1 MTIMSP
7 VSRGF
12 RHLRRAQTEEA
23 DRVPPGQ
30 HVTEDFPVLSAGP
43 TPRTPLEDWTF
54 SVTQGGQTKKSWT
67 WAEFRA
73 LPAETIT
80 ADIHCVTRWSKL
92 GTRWRGVPVDT
103 LLEAARYDAPY
114 VLAFCD
120 GGYTTNL
127 PVEDVTGGKAWGAFD
142 YDGGPLPPEHGGPA
156 RLSCRTCTSGRAPSG
171 CAAWSCATTTR
182 RVSGRPTATT
192 CMETHG
198 SNSGT
203 RATEPPGETTPPDPP
218 GAWQV
223 ATVTSVTR
231 ETDSV
236 VTIELGPPDWPGH
249 RAGQHLDVRLT
260 AEDGYTAERSYSIA
274 SAPGEPVAITV
285 ERLEGGEVS
294 PYLTEDLRA
303 GDELELRGPI
313 GGYFVWEPA
322 DGGPLMLLAGGSG
335 VVPLRAILRHRSGTG
350 SDVPARLLY
359 SARTLPDVIYH
370 GELDQYRDGAQVI
383 YTLTRSQP
391 PGWTGHTGRIDQ
403 ALLAEAAW
411 AAETNPLALICGPT
425 SFVET
430 AAAALV
436 GLGYPPE
443 RVKTERFGATGGR

>member
-1 MTIMSP
+1 MEATA
-7 VSRGF
+7 VRG
-12 RHLRRAQTEEA
+12 
-23 DRVPPGQ
+23 
-30 HVTEDFPVLSAGP
+30 
-43 TPRTPLEDWTF
+43 
-54 SVTQGGQTKKSWT
+54 
-67 WAEFRA
+67 
-73 LPAETIT
+73 
-80 ADIHCVTRWSKL
+80 
-92 GTRWRGVPVDT
+92 
-103 LLEAARYDAPY
+103 
-114 VLAFCD
+114 
-120 GGYTTNL
+120 
-127 PVEDVTGGKAWGAFD
+127 
-142 YDGGPLPPEHGGPA
+142 
-156 RLSCRTCTSGRAPSG
+156 RLT
-171 CAAWSCATTTR
+171 
-182 RVSGRPTATT
+182 
-192 CMETHG
+192 
-198 SNSGT
+198 
-203 RATEPPGETTPPDPP
+203 
-218 GAWQV
+218 WQV

-322 DGGPLMLLAGGSG
+322 DGGPLTLLAGGSG

-403 ALLAEAAW
+403 ALLAETAW
-411 AAETNPLALICGPT
+411 AAETNPLAFICGPT